1 MMTLN
6 IEKAVSELGR
16 MSVTQLRD
24 RYAEVFGEV
33 ARSFN
38 KQHLVK
44 RIAWRLQAMH
54 EGDLSERARR
64 RARELAND
72 ADLRIRPPAAPTET
86 GDNGGTATSAFRV
99 EPDDRLPMAGTLLKR
114 RYKGQ
119 TVQVRVLE
127 QGFEFDGEVYRSL
140 SAVAKA
146 VTGSH
151 WNGYHFFQVPK
162 PGRKAAE

>member
-1 MMTLN
+1 MPIDVEAAVKALNRMT
-6 IEKAVSELGR
+6 
-16 MSVTQLRD
+16 VTQLRV
-24 RYAEVFGEV
+24 RYAEVFGEA

-64 RARELAND
+64 RAHELAND
-72 ADLRIRPPAAPTET
+72 ADLRIRPPATPVDA

-99 EPDDRLPMAGTLLKR
+99 EADDRLPMVGTLLKR

-140 SAVAKA
+140 SAVARKI
-146 VTGSH
+146 TGSH
-151 WNGYHFFQVPK
+151 WNGYHFFDLPK
-162 PGRKAAE
+162 PGKEAAE

>member
-1 MMTLN
+1 MA
-6 IEKAVSELGR
+6 IDIDKAVKDLRR
-16 MSVTQLRD
+16 MTVTQLRE
-24 RYAEVFGEV
+24 RYAEVFGEA

-44 RIAWRLQAMH
+44 RVAWRLQALR
-54 EGDLSERARR
+54 EGDLSERARH

-72 ADLRIRPPAAPTET
+72 ADLRIRPPATPGDA

-99 EPDDRLPMAGTLLKR
+99 EADDRLPMAGTLLTR
-114 RYKGQ
+114 RYKGR
-119 TVQVRVLE
+119 TIQVRVLE
-127 QGFEFDGEVYRSL
+127 RGFEFDGDVYRSL

-151 WNGYHFFQVPK
+151 WNGRLFFDMPK
-162 PGRKAAE
+162 PGKEAAV

>member
-1 MMTLN
+1 MT
-6 IEKAVSELGR
+6 
-16 MSVTQLRD
+16 VTQLRV
-24 RYAEVFGEV
+24 RYAEVFGEA

-64 RARELAND
+64 RAHELAND
-72 ADLRIRPPAAPTET
+72 ADLRIRPPATPVDA

-99 EPDDRLPMAGTLLKR
+99 EADDRLPMVGTLLKR

-140 SAVAKA
+140 SAVARKI
-146 VTGSH
+146 TGSH
-151 WNGYHFFQVPK
+151 WNGYHFFDLPK
-162 PGRKAAE
+162 PGKEAAE